1 MSLRM
6 RLAAI
11 SIWNASAVQRN
22 EDYQG
27 RCPAQRIRLSRR
39 HGLVQRVLRHAPR
52 GRGRWSRT
60 HRPATSVVRPTPHRP
75 RLSRWELRPGATPID
90 LEEGNCSAQ
99 DWQKPTVGP
108 TVAGF
113 EASRFGETT
122 MTDTVEGVD
131 QVEIA
136 TFDASPFGE
145 TTLTRTHEGADQ
157 SEGAVF
163 EASQYG
169 ETTLTKTSEGA
180 DQAEITSLSD
190 LNATYSHF

>member
-1 MSLRM
+1 MTPFVL
-6 RLAAI
+6 
-11 SIWNASAVQRN
+11 
-22 EDYQG
+22 
-27 RCPAQRIRLSRR
+27 LSRKKLPAER
-39 HGLVQRVLRHAPR
+39 LPSDDEVYDERLQLWINKKTGTPLVDEM
-52 GRGRWSRT
+52 RT
-60 HRPATSVVRPTPHRP
+60 HVQTRFGESTVTE
-75 RLSRWELRPGATPID
+75 SR
-90 LEEGNCSAQ
+90 EGVDQ
-99 DWQKPTVGP
+99 PE
-108 TVAGF
+108 VAGF